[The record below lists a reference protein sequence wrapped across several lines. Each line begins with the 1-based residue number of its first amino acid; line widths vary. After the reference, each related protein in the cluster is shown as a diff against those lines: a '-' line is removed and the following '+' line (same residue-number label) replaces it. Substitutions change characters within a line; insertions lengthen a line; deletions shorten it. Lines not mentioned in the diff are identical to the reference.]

1 MPGKRSPGIPAR
13 GFFNTK
19 LEDIA
24 EVCPFGAKLSAARR
38 EKCCGGRAGTGL
50 GGRVLP
56 RSPVLA
62 AASFPGDR
70 FRRPRPSPGARSRR
84 PRPSPEPGFG
94 GRVLSG
100 DRLPPCS
107 AFRSRSAG
115 LPLPDGEGRG
125 RVPLPCP
132 FRAPSV
138 PRRGGRGT
146 DGEQTGN
153 GRGWTAAEVSR
164 RNGAAPFPARFL
176 PRCGFRIA
184 KIRPVCVLPMRP
196 FPDPAL
202 RIFVRNSVFL
212 TGKSWRRV
220 RVCSFRNN
228 RVSICSRA
236 FPCPDMCVPISARR
250 RRCRIIKRFL
260 YNIRCALPRFPILR
274 LPFDSRSPPFR
285 QMYFFA
291 SSGFLH
297 PCNFALFF
305 L

>member
-24 EVCPFGAKLSAARR
+24 KDCAFGAKLSAARR

-62 AASFPGDR
+62 AASFPETGC
-70 FRRPRPSPGARSRR
+70 RPAPPFGADLQDCRSRTV
-84 PRPSPEPGFG
+84 
-94 GRVLSG
+94 RVG
-100 DRLPPCS
+100 
-107 AFRSRSAG
+107 AA
-115 LPLPDGEGRG
+115 
-125 RVPLPCP
+125 CP

-184 KIRPVCVLPMRP
+184 KIRRKNSLPMHAVLS
-196 FPDPAL
+196 FPDSIL
-202 RIFVRNSVFL
+202 YLFVRNPVFFD
-212 TGKSWRRV
+212 GKVLVAGARL
-220 RVCSFRNN
+220 F
-228 RVSICSRA
+228 VS
-236 FPCPDMCVPISARR
+236 
-250 RRCRIIKRFL
+250 K
-260 YNIRCALPRFPILR
+260 
-274 LPFDSRSPPFR
+274 
-285 QMYFFA
+285 
-291 SSGFLH
+291 
-297 PCNFALFF
+297 
-305 L
+305 

>member
-50 GGRVLP
+50 GGRILP

-132 FRAPSV
+132 FRAA
-138 PRRGGRGT
+138 PRRTGDRRGT
-146 DGEQTGN
+146 DGGQTGDR
-153 GRGWTAAEVSR
+153 RGTD
-164 RNGAAPFPARFL
+164 GD
-176 PRCGFRIA
+176 G
-184 KIRPVCVLPMRP
+184 
-196 FPDPAL
+196 
-202 RIFVRNSVFL
+202 
-212 TGKSWRRV
+212 
-220 RVCSFRNN
+220 
-228 RVSICSRA
+228 
-236 FPCPDMCVPISARR
+236 RR
-250 RRCRIIKRFL
+250 RRFPDGTAQRRFRRGSCRAAGSVSQRSGP
-260 YNIRCALPRFPILR
+260 YASSRCALSPIRPYGSLSGT
-274 LPFDSRSPPFR
+274 PFF
-285 QMYFFA
+285 
-291 SSGFLH
+291 
-297 PCNFALFF
+297 
-305 L
+305 

>member
-132 FRAPSV
+132 FRAA
-138 PRRGGRGT
+138 PRRTGDRRGT

-236 FPCPDMCVPISARR
+236 FL
-250 RRCRIIKRFL
+250 RIGAYLSFSPLRFRYPFIEKTL
-260 YNIRCALPRFPILR
+260 YNYKYPPPRFRI
-274 LPFDSRSPPFR
+274 FS
-285 QMYFFA
+285 
-291 SSGFLH
+291 
-297 PCNFALFF
+297 
-305 L
+305 

>member
-125 RVPLPCP
+125 RVPLPC
-132 FRAPSV
+132 RAAAD
-138 PRRGGRGT
+138 GGQTGDRRGT
-146 DGEQTGN
+146 DGERTGMD
-153 GRGWTAAEVSR
+153 GGGGFPTERRSAVSGAVPAALRVPYR
-164 RNGAAPFPARFL
+164 KDPARMRPPDAPFPRSGLTDLCPELRFFD
-176 PRCGFRIA
+176 G
-184 KIRPVCVLPMRP
+184 KVLEEG
-196 FPDPAL
+196 AGL
-202 RIFVRNSVFL
+202 FVS
-212 TGKSWRRV
+212 K
-220 RVCSFRNN
+220 
-228 RVSICSRA
+228 
-236 FPCPDMCVPISARR
+236 
-250 RRCRIIKRFL
+250 
-260 YNIRCALPRFPILR
+260 
-274 LPFDSRSPPFR
+274 
-285 QMYFFA
+285 
-291 SSGFLH
+291 
-297 PCNFALFF
+297 
-305 L
+305 

>member
-1 MPGKRSPGIPAR
+1 MSEEGCGGSCRPSPESGMPGKRSPGIPAR

-56 RSPVLA
+56 RNPVLA
-62 AASFPGDR
+62 VASFPETGC
-70 FRRPRPSPGARSRR
+70 RPAPPFGADLQDCRSRTV
-84 PRPSPEPGFG
+84 
-94 GRVLSG
+94 RVG
-100 DRLPPCS
+100 
-107 AFRSRSAG
+107 AA
-115 LPLPDGEGRG
+115 
-125 RVPLPCP
+125 CP

-153 GRGWTAAEVSR
+153 RRGTDGDGRRRRFPDGTAQRRFRRGSCRAAGSVSQR
-164 RNGAAPFPARFL
+164 SG
-176 PRCGFRIA
+176 A
-184 KIRPVCVLPMRP
+184 KIPSRCMRFCLFPIP
-196 FPDPAL
+196 FYTSLSGIP
-202 RIFVRNSVFL
+202 SFL
-212 TGKSWRRV
+212 TEKSWWRERA
-220 RVCSFRNN
+220 CSFRNN

-285 QMYFFA
+285 
-291 SSGFLH
+291 
-297 PCNFALFF
+297 
-305 L
+305 